1 MIRVAIVLGI
11 KDHKIR
17 VKGFDEGSYF
27 TLEKAMNFARTKELS
42 KARLKTM
49 NSEDNSVN
57 DVATCTKQ
65 IQPPSQHAYGTSGK
79 FNNK

>member
-17 VKGFDEGSYF
+17 VQGFDEGSYF

-57 DVATCTKQ
+57 DVATKQ
-65 IQPPSQHAYGTSGK
+65 IQPSSQHAYGTSGK